1 MSVGNDRDPSEPS
14 IPPGDHALGPRE
26 RAYQPGGTTMTHYH
40 EEPDRDETVIVEDQ
54 GSAVGTILGVVV
66 ILGLLIA
73 IWWFALGP
81 GSSNQ
86 GTDVNVDVN
95 LPTPG
100 EVLPTEAPAS

>member
-1 MSVGNDRDPSEPS
+1 M
-14 IPPGDHALGPRE
+14 
-26 RAYQPGGTTMTHYH
+26 TTYH

-54 GSAVGTILGVVV
+54 GGAIGTILGVVV

-86 GTDVNVDVN
+86 GTEVNVDVN

-100 EVLPTEAPAS
+100 EVQPTEAPAS